1 MYFYNKKN
9 RHIFIKIFLVINE
22 KLLPSFAL
30 FGMLIKTSYRKTIKE
45 ICSRKIDSFTPDPII
60 FSYVNVNMNKR
71 PKALPN

>member
-30 FGMLIKTSYRKTIKE
+30 LGMLIKTSYRKTIKE
-45 ICSRKIDSFTPDPII
+45 ICSRKIDSFYSRSNNILIRECEHEQTP
-60 FSYVNVNMNKR
+60 
-71 PKALPN
+71 